1 MTLERPSLS
10 RWVKLA
16 ATGGI
21 PEGETTGVVIE
32 GRSIGLYNV
41 RGKIH
46 ATEDICPH
54 ARVRLS
60 DGRFDGRTI
69 ECPIHAARF
78 DVVTGRRLSGPLCRD
93 LFVYPIKIEEDAIY
107 VDLERIP
114 ITRAL

>member
-1 MTLERPSLS
+1 MTVERPSLS
-10 RWVKLA
+10 RWVKVA
-16 ATGGI
+16 ATGEI
-21 PEGETTGVVIE
+21 PDGEMAGVTVE

-46 ATEDICPH
+46 AAEDICPH

-60 DGRFDGRTI
+60 DGRFDGRII

-78 DVVTGRRLSGPLCRD
+78 DSVTGRRLSGPICRD
-93 LFVYPIKIEEDAIY
+93 LFIYPTRIEEDAIY

-114 ITRAL
+114 VTRAL